1 MHSLVLWL
9 KADPRT
15 SSILTDVEYL
25 ESLNVDVTGRIMTPE
40 RRKSFPNA
48 VMVKKRK
55 MASNKRKVTE
65 AASSV
70 YVKSNEKLLKEKSIF
85 SDSADEYDEKETI
98 HVKKCKGQDYSRKLF
113 SEDRADKI
121 KKDDRK
127 LKENRRCDKKGNSN
141 NIAKLSKKRRVKVT
155 EERKNKG
162 EQLREKGKKN
172 IQQRE
177 KDAPERDDNEVLED
191 EKRNR
196 DAADMSNKG
205 VDRRDADGAAA
216 AKCVQDQKPRQY
228 VIAAGHSRND
238 ELYGGEDAHDFG
250 RDDENG
256 EAVQN
261 ANDEFGN
268 SENDEHRRAG
278 VDVRGHNHD
287 DEIPRGAAAGRDHD
301 ADNDE
306 NRDPNIKNSLVSDKP
321 EEGKVNNYF
330 YFKGC
335 QEN

>member
-9 KADPRT
+9 KADPRISSVLSEKQIKIKNSRTFGKWGDQWHEIQIIAT
-15 SSILTDVEYL
+15 SADVEYL
-25 ESLNVDVTGRIMTPE
+25 ESLNVDVTGKIMTPE

-55 MASNKRKVTE
+55 MASNTRKVTA

-70 YVKSNEKLLKEKSIF
+70 SVKSNEKLLKEKSIF
-85 SDSADEYDEKETI
+85 SDSADEDDEKETI

-121 KKDDRK
+121 KKDDQK

-141 NIAKLSKKRRVKVT
+141 NIAKLSKKRRVEVT
-155 EERKNKG
+155 EERKDKG

-177 KDAPERDDNEVLED
+177 KDAPEGEKTYLQEKPRNDNEVLED
-191 EKRNR
+191 EKRDR

-205 VDRRDADGAAA
+205 VDRRDADVAAA

-228 VIAAGHSRND
+228 VIAAD
-238 ELYGGEDAHDFG
+238 YGSKN
-250 RDDENG
+250 RSL
-256 EAVQN
+256 
-261 ANDEFGN
+261 GN
-268 SENDEHRRAG
+268 SQTMEVKMEVWAIARL
-278 VDVRGHNHD
+278 
-287 DEIPRGAAAGRDHD
+287 EK
-301 ADNDE
+301 
-306 NRDPNIKNSLVSDKP
+306 IKNRKSGQKSGKFPPARLQP
-321 EEGKVNNYF
+321 ENSGRLEQDFAKIYPRPF
-330 YFKGC
+330 
-335 QEN
+335 